1 MISFPFVSKNADR
14 AIGVNEFALL
24 LKSYFT
30 NGVFMKESTSL
41 QVVATT
47 GMNVIVTK
55 GAGSVEG
62 HWCYED
68 NNRTLAVQSASTLD
82 RIDNVV
88 LRLDTNS
95 SVRSCDLYI
104 VAGTP
109 ANSPVAPTPTRT
121 STVYELVL
129 ARVLISKGSTSIST
143 SKITDTRLNS
153 SLCGVVT
160 GTVSQLDTTSVFN
173 QYQGTMNTLISDLN
187 TAIETAKLSQVL
199 DGAVTKDKLAKAL
212 YDDLA
217 KIKSIEDLTK
227 KIDTLNSN
235 IEKLNKDNDKKKVII
250 KQGSRVYTAKN
261 DTSVAI
267 FNHDEL
273 KKLLGVSTFLPNKC
287 ACMVSNGDGGAQVC
301 HVEGS
306 TFWNETLFAVFDR
319 KVVGYIRINYTIV
332 YNEGA

>member
-1 MISFPFVSKNADR
+1 MQKYGFFNSNNGDRLYDAQDWALFLSK
-14 AIGVNEFALL
+14 
-24 LKSYFT
+24 YFT
-30 NGVFMKESTSL
+30 DGIFNGGFKVTPKTAMT
-41 QVVATT
+41 VNVAV
-47 GMNVIVTK
+47 GDANIK
-55 GAGSVEG
+55 GYRFSSDAVEPI
-62 HWCYED
+62 
-68 NNRTLAVQSASTLD
+68 TLAYASSTQD
-82 RIDNVV
+82 RIDNICI
-88 LRLDTNS
+88 RLDLANRKVSLVLVQGAYATKGNA
-95 SVRSCDLYI
+95 
-104 VAGTP
+104 VAT
-109 ANSPVAPTPTRT
+109 APTRT
-121 STVYELVL
+121 SSVYDLVL
-129 ARVLISKGSTSIST
+129 ARIKVVAGTSTIT
-143 SKITDTRLNS
+143 TAMITDTRLNS
-153 SLCGVVT
+153 NLCGVVT
-160 GTVSQLDTTSVFN
+160 GAVQQIDTTSVFN
-173 QYQGTMNTLISDLN
+173 QYQDTMNTLISDLN